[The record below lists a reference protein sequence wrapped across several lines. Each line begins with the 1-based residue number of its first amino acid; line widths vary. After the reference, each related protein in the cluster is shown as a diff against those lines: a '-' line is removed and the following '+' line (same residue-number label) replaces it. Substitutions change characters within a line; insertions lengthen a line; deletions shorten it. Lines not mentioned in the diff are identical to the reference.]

1 MTMHAMLMLYAAI
14 GLLVSIVG
22 IVLEANNHINE
33 WKHSSID
40 LPDDLKEKP
49 TKMLF
54 LKILNKVVSLVFQVV
69 LYTIFWPVVLVL
81 YIASKMRSAKQEKEY
96 QDTTFLED

>member
-49 TKMLF
+49 GKLLF

>member
-1 MTMHAMLMLYAAI
+1 MTMHAMLILYAAI

-49 TKMLF
+49 GKLLF

>member
-49 TKMLF
+49 GKMLF

>member
-1 MTMHAMLMLYAAI
+1 MTMHAMLILYAVI

-49 TKMLF
+49 GKLLF